1 MTYVERV
8 LDDLKKR
15 NPGETEFHQ
24 TATEMLL
31 TLEPV
36 INAPPRYDG
45 WEWWDTLWLIEK
57 KLKRL

>member
-24 TATEMLL
+24 TATEILL

-36 INAPPRYDG
+36 INAPPPATMAG
-45 WEWWDTLWLIEK
+45 NGGTHCG
-57 KLKRL
+57 